1 MEAEHVTDGVSG
13 TDVVAGGAGATEAG
27 AAGTAGD
34 GGGAG
39 GPGAAGTAGDGGGAG
54 AGAGAAGAG
63 DGVVAGASGVGG
75 LRASNTE
82 RDAAAGQLQD
92 AFAEGRLDDTEF
104 DERMRAALTA
114 KTHAELDAVVA
125 DLPAAPAA
133 AGAQGAR
140 PVPVAGAAPGRLAV
154 AYKGTV
160 RRAGRWRVPERYTT
174 VVYKGG
180 GLLDLRAADLLS
192 PVTTIRAGA
201 YKSRITVLVPPGV
214 RVEMTGFGINQGAEE
229 LDGGVALAADS
240 PVLHIR
246 GVAYK
251 GTIETLSRPAERPQ
265 LP

>member
-1 MEAEHVTDGVSG
+1 
-13 TDVVAGGAGATEAG
+13 VAGT
-27 AAGTAGD
+27 
-34 GGGAG
+34 
-39 GPGAAGTAGDGGGAG
+39 
-54 AGAGAAGAG
+54 
-63 DGVVAGASGVGG
+63 SGVGG
-75 LRASNTE
+75 LRASYTE

-133 AGAQGAR
+133 AGAPGTR
-140 PVPVAGAAPGRLAV
+140 PAPVAGVAPGRLAV

-180 GLLDLRAADLLS
+180 GLLDLRAAELLGQ
-192 PVTTIRAGA
+192 VTTIRAVA

-214 RVEMTGFGINQGAEE
+214 RVEMTGFGINQGAED
-229 LDGGVALAADS
+229 LDGGAALAPDS

-246 GVAYK
+246 GLAYK
-251 GTIETLSRPAERPQ
+251 GTIETLSRPAGRPQ

>member
-1 MEAEHVTDGVSG
+1 VEAEHVTDGVPG
-13 TDVVAGGAGATEAG
+13 ADAAAGGAGAGGSVAAR
-27 AAGTAGD
+27 AAG
-34 GGGAG
+34 GGV
-39 GPGAAGTAGDGGGAG
+39 AAR
-54 AGAGAAGAG
+54 AAGAG
-63 DGVVAGASGVGG
+63 D

-114 KTHAELDAVVA
+114 TTHGELDAVVA
-125 DLPAAPAA
+125 DLPATPGAP
-133 AGAQGAR
+133 GAR
-140 PVPVAGAAPGRLAV
+140 PTPVAGVAPGRLAV

-180 GLLDLRAADLLS
+180 GLLDLRAAELLG
-192 PVTTIRAGA
+192 PVTTIRAVA

-214 RVEMTGFGINQGAEE
+214 RVEMTGFGINQGPED
-229 LDGGVALAADS
+229 LDGGVALAPDS

-246 GVAYK
+246 GIAYK
-251 GTIETLSRPAERPQ
+251 GTIETLSRPAEQAQ
-265 LP
+265 LS

>member
-1 MEAEHVTDGVSG
+1 MEAEHLTDGVSG
-13 TDVVAGGAGATEAG
+13 AEVAVGA
-27 AAGTAGD
+27 
-34 GGGAG
+34 
-39 GPGAAGTAGDGGGAG
+39 
-54 AGAGAAGAG
+54 
-63 DGVVAGASGVGG
+63 GG

-125 DLPAAPAA
+125 DLPAAP
-133 AGAQGAR
+133 GAQGAR
-140 PVPVAGAAPGRLAV
+140 PVPVAGVAPGRLAV

-192 PVTTIRAGA
+192 PVTTIRAVA

-214 RVEMTGFGINQGAEE
+214 RVEMTGFGINQGAED
-229 LDGGVALAADS
+229 LDGGVALAPDS

>member
-1 MEAEHVTDGVSG
+1 
-13 TDVVAGGAGATEAG
+13 
-27 AAGTAGD
+27 
-34 GGGAG
+34 
-39 GPGAAGTAGDGGGAG
+39 
-54 AGAGAAGAG
+54 
-63 DGVVAGASGVGG
+63 
-75 LRASNTE
+75 
-82 RDAAAGQLQD
+82 LQD

-125 DLPAAPAA
+125 DLPAAPATPGAPDA
-133 AGAQGAR
+133 AGARSA
-140 PVPVAGAAPGRLAV
+140 PVAGVTPGRLAV

-180 GLLDLRAADLLS
+180 GLLDLRAAELLS
-192 PVTTIRAGA
+192 PVTTIRAVA

-214 RVEMTGFGINQGAEE
+214 RVEMTGFGINQGAED
-229 LDGGVALAADS
+229 LDGGVALAPDS

-251 GTIETLSRPAERPQ
+251 GTIETQSRPAEQAQ